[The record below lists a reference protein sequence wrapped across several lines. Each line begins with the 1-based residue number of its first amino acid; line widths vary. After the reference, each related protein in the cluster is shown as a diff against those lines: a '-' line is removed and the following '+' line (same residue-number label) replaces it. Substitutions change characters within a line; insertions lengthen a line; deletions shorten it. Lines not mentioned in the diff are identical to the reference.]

1 MNRFYS
7 KVLSKEKENHDLERG
22 NKANHSGKEKNN
34 FYFLILRTFICTE

>member
-22 NKANHSGKEKNN
+22 NKANHSDEEIN